1 MNEKKPLANQ
11 HEKFLHTLKENYIRR
26 IDEIDAFSKRLSNMC
41 VEVNTEFLYGCLDV
55 SQHCLDLQKKYSAQ
69 FPWAYS
75 PDLITTVIK
84 QNTDA
89 WIHTVQNIDETSIE
103 TLKNLKNSL
112 KSFHKN
118 SVLLID
124 NTERIYDIC
133 EKNLPNKENDPVPK
147 NLENLM
153 LVSSPKEPNQY

>member
-1 MNEKKPLANQ
+1 MSEEKSPENQ
-11 HEKFLHTLKENYIRR
+11 HEKYLYALKENYIRR
-26 IDEIDAFSKRLSNMC
+26 IDEIDAFFKRLSNMS

-55 SQHCLDLQKKYSAQ
+55 TQHCLDLQKKYSYQ
-69 FPWAYS
+69 LPWLYS
-75 PDLITTVIK
+75 PDLMTNVIK

-103 TLKNLKNSL
+103 TMKNLKNSL

-124 NTERIYDIC
+124 NTERIYDIY
-133 EKNLPNKENDPVPK
+133 EKNHSNKENDPIPK
-147 NLENLM
+147 NLENLT
-153 LVSSPKEPNQY
+153 LVSSEGT

>member
-1 MNEKKPLANQ
+1 MNDEKSPANQ
-11 HEKFLHTLKENYIRR
+11 HEKFLHAVKENYVRR

-55 SQHCLDLQKKYSAQ
+55 SQHCLDLQKKYSSQ
-69 FPWAYS
+69 FPWIYS
-75 PDLITTVIK
+75 PDLMTNVIK

-124 NTERIYDIC
+124 NTDRIFDIY
-133 EKNLPNKENDPVPK
+133 EKNQPNKENETGTEII
-147 NLENLM
+147 ENLT
-153 LVSSPKEPNQY
+153 LVSSPKEPNLN